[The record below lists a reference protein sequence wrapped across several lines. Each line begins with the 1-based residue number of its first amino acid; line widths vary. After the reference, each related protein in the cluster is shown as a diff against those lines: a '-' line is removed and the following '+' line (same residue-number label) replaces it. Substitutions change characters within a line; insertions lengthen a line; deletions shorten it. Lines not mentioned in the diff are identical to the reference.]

1 MRHELR
7 HPFPRVSKGLLS
19 ETLGNDGTAQ
29 RDLYEAARST
39 QITMAEQT
47 VIATQKR
54 LQILGADEIE
64 SLYGLP
70 QFTPEEQHEYF
81 ALSPREAVALE
92 QLHSIKSRIYGI
104 LQLGYFKARHLFFV
118 FRFASVVADAQHIQA
133 RYFPNFPL
141 TEFEPTKVT
150 RLKQQR
156 LILALCSYRLCD
168 AAERQALLHKAQEAA
183 RVSGKPIYIL
193 RALLHELEEQR
204 LVAPGYS
211 WLQDVV
217 AQSLVLEQDRLSA
230 VVKRTLTTTA
240 TEALNQLI
248 EDGPGLY
255 EITQLKREP
264 KDFSLGEIKR
274 EISRSHQIQPLYHV
288 AQRLLPMLEI
298 SRESIKYYASLVTY
312 YSVFR
317 LQQLSQCMVHV
328 YLLCFVYH
336 RYQRAHDNLIH
347 SLIYHV
353 RRYVEASKVVAKEKV
368 YEYRVEGNQN
378 LQKAGQ
384 ILKLFTDDSIAA
396 TTTFQAVQ
404 TRAFAILERQKLAV
418 LAEHIATQATFDE
431 TAFQWAH
438 VDVLARQFKCNLRL
452 ILQTVE
458 FASTSEQAP
467 LLKAL
472 QFLKAAIQKGRP
484 LSQVRPGSF
493 PTQFLPDSTKRYL
506 YASAAVGGHLL
517 PDRYEFL
524 VYRLLRHGLEAGD
537 LFCRDSVRFR
547 SFEDDLLSEQQWQ
560 AKTELITSTG
570 LTLLQH
576 PIQDYLTALEQTLEQ
591 RLSEVNQRLIAGEN
605 QHFEVKKR
613 GSQVRWTLHSPGIR
627 ETSNHPLFHGLKQ
640 VHLSSVLHFV
650 NQRCQFSDMFEHVLG
665 RYAKQKADDSV
676 LIACL
681 MAWGTNMGLGRMGET
696 SDISYHVLAKTSD
709 NFLRPETLQQAND
722 QVSNAIT
729 KLPIFQHYAIGGALH
744 SSSDG
749 QKFES
754 QIQTINARHSPKYFG
769 LQKGVASYTLVANHV
784 PVNARIIGANEHE
797 SHYVF
802 DLLFNNTT
810 EVQPTVHS
818 TDTHGT
824 NEVNFAI
831 LHLFGYQF
839 APRYRDIHDKVRH
852 ALYGF
857 KHPSQYEALRLKP
870 IRKIN
875 TNLILTEWD
884 NIQRI
889 MVSLALKT
897 TTQSIIVGKLSAY
910 TRKNQTRRALWE
922 YDNIIKSLY
931 LLDYVDSLPLR
942 QNVQRALNRG
952 ESYHQLRRAVSYANF
967 GKLRFKSEH
976 EQQIWGDCARLL
988 TNCIIYYNAAIL
1000 SDLLT
1005 HSERSGDLERGSNLS
1020 QVSPVAWQ
1028 HINFYGRYEFNRP
1041 PEVIDLQAILQQ
1053 LIRLPLT

>member
-1 MRHELR
+1 MPEQRA
-7 HPFPRVSKGLLS
+7 FP
-19 ETLGNDGTAQ
+19 
-29 RDLYEAARST
+29 
-39 QITMAEQT
+39 
-47 VIATQKR
+47 TQKR
-54 LQILGADEIE
+54 LQILGDEEIANF
-64 SLYGLP
+64 YGLP
-70 QFTPEEQHEYF
+70 QFTPEEQSEYF
-81 ALSPREAVALE
+81 ALSPRETAALD

-104 LQLGYFKARHLFFV
+104 LQLGYFKARHLFFI
-118 FRFASVVADAQHIQA
+118 FNFSSVVADAQHIQA
-133 RYFPNFPL
+133 RYFPKFPL
-141 TEFEPTKVT
+141 TEFELTKVT
-150 RLKQQR
+150 RLKHQR
-156 LILALCSYRLCD
+156 LILELCSYRVCD
-168 AAERQALLHKAQEAA
+168 EANRQALMNKAQQAA

-193 RALLHELEEQR
+193 RELMHYLEEQR
-204 LVAPGYS
+204 IVAPGYS
-211 WLQDVV
+211 FMQDVV
-217 AQSLVLEQDRLSA
+217 AQSLVFEQDRLIS
-230 VVKRTLTTTA
+230 VVKRGLTTTD

-248 EDGPGLY
+248 EDGSGLY
-255 EITQLKREP
+255 EITQMKREP

-274 EISRSHQIQPLYHV
+274 EISRSNQIQPLYHL
-288 AQRLLPMLEI
+288 AQTLLPTLEI

-317 LQQLSQCMVHV
+317 LKQLSQSIVHV

-336 RYQRAHDNLIH
+336 RYQRAHDNLIN
-347 SLIYHV
+347 SLIYNV
-353 RRYVEASKVVAKEKV
+353 RRYVEESKVVAKEMV
-368 YEYRVEGNQN
+368 YEYQVDSNQN

-384 ILKLFTDDSIAA
+384 ILKLFTDDSIAE
-396 TTTFQAVQ
+396 TTSFQTVR
-404 TRAFAILERQKLAV
+404 TRAFEILERQKLAF

-431 TAFQWAH
+431 TTFQWAQ
-438 VDVLARQFKCNLRL
+438 VDRLARQFKCNLRI
-452 ILQTVE
+452 ILQAIE

-472 QFLKAAIQKGRP
+472 QFLKAAIHKGRP
-484 LSQVRPGSF
+484 LSQYRSDSF
-493 PTQFLPDSTKRYL
+493 PTQFIPDSTRRYL
-506 YASAAVGGHLL
+506 YASAAGGQLL

-524 VYRLLRHGLEAGD
+524 VYRLLRNGLEAGD
-537 LFCRDSVRFR
+537 IFCRDSVRFR
-547 SFEDDLLSEQQWQ
+547 SFEDDLLSEQQWK
-560 AKTELITSTG
+560 AKTELMTTTG
-570 LTLLQH
+570 LTILKQ
-576 PIQDYLTALEQTLEQ
+576 PIQDYLTALEQTLEK
-591 RLSEVNQRLIAGEN
+591 RLNEVNQRLIAGEN

-627 ETSNHPLFHGLKQ
+627 ESINHPLFNALKQ
-640 VHLSSVLHFV
+640 VNLSSVLHFV
-650 NQRCQFSDMFEHVLG
+650 NQRCQFSAAFEHLLG
-665 RYAKQKADDSV
+665 RYAKQKSDDSV

-681 MAWGTNMGLGRMGET
+681 IAWGTNMGLGRMGET
-696 SDISYHVLAKTSD
+696 SDISYHSLVNASD
-709 NFLRPETLQQAND
+709 NVLRPETLKQAND
-722 QVSNAIT
+722 QVSNAIA
-729 KLPIFQHYAIGGALH
+729 KLPIFQHYDIGGELH

-769 LQKGVASYTLVANHV
+769 LKKGVVSYTLVANHV
-784 PVNARIIGANEHE
+784 PVNAKIIGANEHE

-818 TDTHGT
+818 TDTHGA

-839 APRYRDIHDKVRH
+839 APRYRDIHDKVSH

-857 KHPSQYEALRLKP
+857 KHPSQYEAALLKP

-875 TNLILTEWD
+875 TNLILSEWD

-897 TTQSIIVGKLSAY
+897 TTQSIIVSKLSAY
-910 TRKNQTRRALWE
+910 ARKNKTRRALWE

-931 LLDYVDSLPLR
+931 LLDYVDSVPLR

-967 GKLRFKSEH
+967 GKLRFKTEY

-988 TNCIIYYNAAIL
+988 TNCVIYYNAAIL

-1005 HSERSGDLERGSNLS
+1005 HSDSSGDLDRGASLS

-1028 HINFYGRYEFNRP
+1028 HINFYGRYEFNRQ
-1041 PEVIDLQAILQQ
+1041 PELIDMQAILQQ
-1053 LIRLPLT
+1053 LMKLPLE